1 MAIGRRQLTQSLP
14 ALAIGLGASR
24 QVWAQKRYDAG
35 ASDTEIKI
43 GQTMAYSGPASSYG
57 AQGIMHTAYFK
68 MINEQ
73 GGVNGRKINF
83 ISLDDAYSPPKTV
96 EQTRRLVEQEEVLF
110 IFNGLGTPTA
120 AASQKYLNA
129 KQVPQIFIST
139 GASRWN
145 DPQHFP
151 WTIGWAPSYRAEGAI
166 YGQYIPV
173 TFPDAKIAIMYQNDD
188 FGKDYLNGLKDGLGP
203 DRQHLLIKE
212 VTYEPTDPT
221 VDSQVLSAKESGANV
236 FFQASTS
243 KFAAQA
249 IRRIADIAWKPAHF
263 LSSTA
268 GSIANTFGPVGL
280 DKCVGILS
288 VTYLKDIKDPA
299 YVHDTDVLAY
309 LAFMKKW
316 IPEGA
321 VDDANYSY
329 AFATVHTVMQVLKQ
343 CGDDLTRANVMRQA
357 ANLHD
362 LVVPMLLPGIKI
374 NTSPTRFAPINQEQM
389 VRFNGTSWERFGDIR
404 TAT

>member
-1 MAIGRRQLTQSLP
+1 MTIGRRQLTQSFA
-14 ALAIGLGASR
+14 ALASGLGVSR
-24 QVWAQKRYDAG
+24 WARAETRYDAG
-35 ASDTEIKI
+35 ATDTEIKI

-57 AQGIMHTAYFK
+57 AQGIMHTAFFK

-73 GGVNGRKINF
+73 GGINGRKINF

-96 EQTRRLVEQEEVLF
+96 EQTRRLVEQEQVLF
-110 IFNGLGTPTA
+110 IFNGLGTPTSSA
-120 AASQKYLNA
+120 VQKYLNA
-129 KQVPQIFIST
+129 KQVPQVFIST

-151 WTIGWAPSYRAEGAI
+151 WTIGWAPNYRAEGAI
-166 YGQYIPV
+166 YGRYIPD
-173 TFPDAKIAIMYQNDD
+173 TYPDAKIAILYQNDD
-188 FGKDYLNGLKDGLGP
+188 FGKDYLNGLKDGPGP
-203 DRQHLLIKE
+203 DRQKLIVRE
-212 VTYEPTDPT
+212 VTYEPSDPT
-221 VDSQVLSAKESGANV
+221 VDSQVVSAKESGANI

-249 IRRIADIAWKPAHF
+249 IRRIADMDWKPVQF

-280 DKCVGILS
+280 DKCVGIMS

-299 YVHDTDVLAY
+299 YAQDADVKAY
-309 LAFMKKW
+309 LDFMKKRV
-316 IPEGA
+316 PEGA

-329 AFATVHTVMQVLKQ
+329 AFATVHTLLQVLKQ
-343 CGDDLTRANVMRQA
+343 CGDDLTRANVMRQV

-362 LVVPMLLPGIKI
+362 LVVPMLLPGIQI

-404 TAT
+404 TAS

>member
-1 MAIGRRQLTQSLP
+1 MAIGRRQLTKSL
-14 ALAIGLGASR
+14 AAFAGGLGASHR
-24 QVWAQKRYDAG
+24 ARAEKRYDVG

-43 GQTMAYSGPASSYG
+43 GQTIPYSGPASSYG
-57 AQGIMHTAYFK
+57 TQGIMHAAFFR
-68 MINEQ
+68 MVNEQ
-73 GGVNGRKINF
+73 GGINGRKINL

-96 EQTRRLVEQEEVLF
+96 EQTRRLVEQEQVLF
-110 IFNGLGTPTA
+110 IFNALGTPTSA
-120 AASQKYLNA
+120 ATQKYLNA

-166 YGQYIPV
+166 YGQYIPE
-173 TFPDAKIAIMYQNDD
+173 TYPDAKIAILYQNDD
-188 FGKDYLNGLKDGLGP
+188 FGKDYLAGLKDGLGP
-203 DRQHLLIKE
+203 NRQNLLVKE

-221 VDSQVLSAKESGANV
+221 IDSQILTAKASGANV

-249 IRRIADIAWKPAHF
+249 IRRISDIEWKPAHF
-263 LSSTA
+263 MSSTA

-280 DKCVGILS
+280 DKCVGIIS
-288 VTYLKDIKDPA
+288 VTYIKDIKDPA
-299 YVHDTDVLAY
+299 YAHDEDVLSY
-309 LAFMKKW
+309 LDFMRKR
-316 IPEGA
+316 IPNGA

-329 AFATVHTVMQVLKQ
+329 AFATVHTLMQVLKQ

-362 LVVPMLLPGIKI
+362 LVVPMLLPGIRI

-389 VRFNGTSWERFGDIR
+389 VRFNGISWERFGDIR
-404 TAT
+404 TAS